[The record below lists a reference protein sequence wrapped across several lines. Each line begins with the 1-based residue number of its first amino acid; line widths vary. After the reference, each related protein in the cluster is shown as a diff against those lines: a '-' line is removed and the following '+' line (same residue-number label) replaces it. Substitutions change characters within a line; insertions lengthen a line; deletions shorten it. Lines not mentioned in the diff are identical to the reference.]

1 MIFLLLFLDILV
13 GCFGKYFTYFVI
25 VYVYNKPFKYYLLVG
40 LLLDFIL
47 FNTYYVY
54 VVIFSLIYLVSKLF
68 DRFNKDKFIV
78 YMVNILVNLL
88 FFVVVSSVLFKNDF
102 YRIFYI
108 IKNGLVIN
116 IIFYIIYYF
125 CFVNKSNIFI
135 KNTK

>member
-40 LLLDFIL
+40 LLLDFVL
-47 FNTYYVY
+47 FSTYYIY
-54 VVIFSLIYLVSKLF
+54 IIIFSLIYLVNKLF
-68 DRFNKDKFIV
+68 SKFNKTNFLIYIFNV
-78 YMVNILVNLL
+78 LVDLL
-88 FFVVVSSVLFKNDF
+88 FFVIISNILFKNDF

-108 IKNGLVIN
+108 MKNGLVIN
-116 IIFYIIYYF
+116 IIFYIIYYIS
-125 CFVNKSNIFI
+125 FVNKSNIFI